1 MKREEQERK
10 EKIAKD
16 KREAEEKR
24 INDLVLIVTFIHR
37 LYFNVRSKFL
47 IDIF

>member
-10 EKIAKD
+10 EKIARE

-24 INDLVLIVTFIHR
+24 INDLVEIIIFIYR
-37 LYFNVRSKFL
+37 L
-47 IDIF
+47 

>member
-10 EKIAKD
+10 EKIARE

-24 INDLVLIVTFIHR
+24 INDLVEIVIFIYR
-37 LYFNVRSKFL
+37 L
-47 IDIF
+47 